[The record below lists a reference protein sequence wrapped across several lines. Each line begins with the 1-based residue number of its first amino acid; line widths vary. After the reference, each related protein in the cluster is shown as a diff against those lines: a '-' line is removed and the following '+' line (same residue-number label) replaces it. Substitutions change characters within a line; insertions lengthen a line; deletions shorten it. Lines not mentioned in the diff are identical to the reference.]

1 MIAHALTS
9 LRWYFMWRVRSI
21 TSAESDSAPETESLN
36 DLQEKRIAVLDI
48 LTQILDNRPA
58 DEIRIQAASLLLDL
72 YTIFTTVKQSL
83 RNDILQGE
91 TQLSTKL
98 QDTITNVLEEEI
110 NLLHSSEKK
119 ASNIVRG
126 DNDDDDEQ
134 EEEEDEKMPDVANLP
149 PETRGAI
156 HERRICELAARMTLP
171 VLGGVVPKTFAQ
183 TLLRD
188 KGKVGQSYDRVIVE
202 LGVVMEK
209 PVVKVAKPVET
220 EEVIPDVVEDVVAGD
235 AVEVASQMDD
245 A

>member
-1 MIAHALTS
+1 MITHALTS

-21 TSAESDSAPETESLN
+21 TSAESDSAPETEALN
-36 DLQEKRIAVLDI
+36 DLQEKRIAVLDN
-48 LTQILDNRPA
+48 LTQILDNRPT
-58 DEIRIQAASLLLDL
+58 DEVRIQAASLLLDL
-72 YTIFTTVKQSL
+72 YTIFTTVEQSL
-83 RNDILQGE
+83 RNNILQGE

-126 DNDDDDEQ
+126 DNDDDEQ
-134 EEEEDEKMPDVANLP
+134 EEEEDEEMADVANLP

-156 HERRICELAARMTLP
+156 HERRICELAARMTLA

-183 TLLRD
+183 TLLRH

-202 LGVVMEK
+202 LGVVVEK
-209 PVVKVAKPVET
+209 PVVKVAKPAET
-220 EEVIPDVVEDVVAGD
+220 EVITDVVEDVVVGD
-235 AVEVASQMDD
+235 AIEVASQMDD

>member
-1 MIAHALTS
+1 
-9 LRWYFMWRVRSI
+9 MWRVRSI
-21 TSAESDSAPETESLN
+21 TSAESDSAPETEALN
-36 DLQEKRIAVLDI
+36 DLQEKRIAVLDN
-48 LTQILDNRPA
+48 LTQILDNRPT
-58 DEIRIQAASLLLDL
+58 DEVRIQAASLLLDL
-72 YTIFTTVKQSL
+72 YTIFTTVEQSL

-126 DNDDDDEQ
+126 DNDDDEQ
-134 EEEEDEKMPDVANLP
+134 EEEEDEEMADVANLP

-156 HERRICELAARMTLP
+156 HERRICELAARMTLA

-183 TLLRD
+183 TLLRH

-202 LGVVMEK
+202 LGVVVEK
-209 PVVKVAKPVET
+209 PVVKVAKPAET
-220 EEVIPDVVEDVVAGD
+220 EVITDVVEDVVVGD
-235 AVEVASQMDD
+235 AIEVASQMDD

>member
-21 TSAESDSAPETESLN
+21 TSAESDSAPETEALN

-48 LTQILDNRPA
+48 LTQILDNRPG
-58 DEIRIQAASLLLDL
+58 DEVRIQAASLLLDL

-134 EEEEDEKMPDVANLP
+134 EEEEDEEMADVANLP

-156 HERRICELAARMTLP
+156 HERRICELAERMTLA

-183 TLLRD
+183 TLLRH

-202 LGVVMEK
+202 LGVVVEK
-209 PVVKVAKPVET
+209 PVVKVAKRAET

-235 AVEVASQMDD
+235 AIEVASQMDD

>member
-21 TSAESDSAPETESLN
+21 TSAESDSAPETEALN
-36 DLQEKRIAVLDI
+36 DLQEKRIAVLDV

-58 DEIRIQAASLLLDL
+58 DEVRIQAASLLLDL
-72 YTIFTTVKQSL
+72 YTIFTTVEPSL
-83 RNDILQGE
+83 RNSILQGQ

-119 ASNIVRG
+119 ASDIVRG
-126 DNDDDDEQ
+126 DHDDDDEQ
-134 EEEEDEKMPDVANLP
+134 EEEEDEEMADVANLP

-156 HERRICELAARMTLP
+156 HERRICELAARMTLA

-183 TLLRD
+183 TLLRH

-202 LGVVMEK
+202 LGVVVEK
-209 PVVKVAKPVET
+209 PVVKVAKPAET
-220 EEVIPDVVEDVVAGD
+220 EVITDVVEDVVGGD
-235 AVEVASQMDD
+235 AIEIASQMDD

>member
-1 MIAHALTS
+1 MITHALTS

-21 TSAESDSAPETESLN
+21 TSAESDSAPETEALN
-36 DLQEKRIAVLDI
+36 DLQEKRIAVLDN
-48 LTQILDNRPA
+48 LTQILDNRPT
-58 DEIRIQAASLLLDL
+58 DEVRIQAASLLLDL
-72 YTIFTTVKQSL
+72 YTIFTTVEQSL

-126 DNDDDDEQ
+126 DDDDEQ
-134 EEEEDEKMPDVANLP
+134 EEEEDEEMADVANLP

-156 HERRICELAARMTLP
+156 HERRICELAARMTLA

-183 TLLRD
+183 TLLRH

-202 LGVVMEK
+202 LGVVVEK
-209 PVVKVAKPVET
+209 PVVKVAKPAET
-220 EEVIPDVVEDVVAGD
+220 EVITDVVEDVVVGD
-235 AVEVASQMDD
+235 AIEVASQMDD